1 MPEMNLNKKSLYL
14 QNAVIQNIPF
24 AYSLYQI
31 EAKQHHNQAINKV
44 STRNFLDKKSGSAV
58 DFVRVLR
65 DIDSDLKYPSH
76 ALGISQLL
84 LSVGNYKD
92 EVRGKALVIS

>member
-1 MPEMNLNKKSLYL
+1 MQK
-14 QNAVIQNIPF
+14 
-24 AYSLYQI
+24 
-31 EAKQHHNQAINKV
+31 
-44 STRNFLDKKSGSAV
+44 SAV

-65 DIDSDLKYPSH
+65 DSDSDLKYPSH
-76 ALGISQLL
+76 ALGVSQLL

>member
-24 AYSLYQI
+24 AYLLCQI

-44 STRNFLDKKSGSAV
+44 STRNFLDKKSESAV
-58 DFVRVLR
+58 GFVRVLR

-76 ALGISQLL
+76 ALGISQLP
-84 LSVGNYKD
+84 LSVGNCKD